1 MQNCALL
8 NTILGELMQMNF
20 DNSSSIAEN
29 ALTNEIHAGRQW
41 PHIQEHFPYIYTLC
55 SAGKHLQWPL
65 KWHLRPHLRWSTCH
79 IDSVS
84 HISRHP
90 YTPTLRLKDN
100 YEPTRGRK
108 KYPIRVHE
116 NKVQHISASAWIE
129 ISNDISGGLFVQPC
143 QVSSSS

>member
-8 NTILGELMQMNF
+8 HTILGELMQMNF
-20 DNSSSIAEN
+20 DSSITKK
-29 ALTNEIHAGRQW
+29 ALSNEIHAGREW
-41 PHIQEHFPYIYTLC
+41 THIGKHFPYIYNLP
-55 SAGKHLQWPL
+55 SARKHLQWPL

-90 YTPTLRLKDN
+90 YTPTLWLKDN
-100 YEPTRGRK
+100 YMSTRGRK
-108 KYPIRVHE
+108 KPIAVHE